1 MIDVIGWIL
10 REYRGLDGE
19 CPGRGVFSFYQK
31 LAVWDDAV

>member
-19 CPGRGVFSFYQK
+19 CPGRGVFSF
-31 LAVWDDAV
+31 LSVIGCMG